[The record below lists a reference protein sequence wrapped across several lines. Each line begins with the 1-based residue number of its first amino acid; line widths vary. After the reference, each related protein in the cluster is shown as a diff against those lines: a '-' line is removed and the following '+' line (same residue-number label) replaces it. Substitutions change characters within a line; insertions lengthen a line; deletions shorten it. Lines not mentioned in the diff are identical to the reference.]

1 MSIPDSPLTLKA
13 TFYSREE
20 TQGHLPA
27 SGIPGATL
35 QEALGGEGLLQCAI
49 DPDVIPMLSEF
60 TITLWNGNE
69 VRAKALD
76 VGTAIKGNIIDIFVD
91 TNAEAIELG
100 VKEVTAFYFVEGSG
114 EQLLSSL
121 NQTTAQTKALLTLTF
136 YGYPDND
143 PVGDA
148 IAYPQIHTVAGGTG
162 TYDDPRTVAIVTDK
176 NGGHWSPGTRMYVPQ
191 LSQYLI
197 VEDECASCVP
207 DQIDVWMD
215 STEANAD
222 KVLQCE
228 KTWTPKEAVE
238 VEIDPPP
245 GRPVIP
251 TPFFD
256 TSTGQCRQPSLA

>member
-1 MSIPDSPLTLKA
+1 MFISDTSLILKA

-35 QEALGGEGLLQCAI
+35 QEAMRGEGLLQCAI
-49 DPDVIPMLSEF
+49 DPKVFPMLSEF
-60 TITLWNGNE
+60 TIALWDGKE

-76 VGTAIKGNIIDIFVD
+76 TGTAIQGNIIDIFVD

-100 VKEVTAFYFVEGSG
+100 VKEVTAFNFVNGARK
-114 EQLLSSL
+114 QQSSHL
-121 NQTTAQTKALLTLTF
+121 NQATEGTALLTLTF

-143 PVGDA
+143 PVGNA

-215 STEANAD
+215 STEANRD
-222 KVLQCE
+222 QVLQCE

-256 TSTGQCRQPSLA
+256 PSTGQCRPLSFA